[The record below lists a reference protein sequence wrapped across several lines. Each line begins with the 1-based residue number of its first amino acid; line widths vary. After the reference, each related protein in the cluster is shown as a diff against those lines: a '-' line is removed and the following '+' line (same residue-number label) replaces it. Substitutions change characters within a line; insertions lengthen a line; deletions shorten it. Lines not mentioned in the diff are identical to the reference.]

1 MGFKKA
7 KKQKFSLKQL
17 AELRRPQVGVLDL
30 LPFKRFEGDDNLLV
44 LAGENKQDVG
54 YMDMLTIYGKDL
66 DFVYGVGSEGAS
78 NIIRDYHLLLN
89 TFTSDFDIII
99 TRMAAETTIQ
109 QRAWLANRQAIDQE
123 MAQTTDQRRYRQLQ
137 LRYQLVT
144 RQIESLRHV
153 AENVKHQSY
162 TTFIYGESAAETRTA
177 REIFMN
183 SGGRAI
189 TAQPMS
195 LDKKKDDVANLTRS
209 NTTTKSIAKK
219 EAPYETQCCG

>member
-17 AELRRPQVGVLDL
+17 AELRRPKVGVLDL

-44 LAGENKQDVG
+44 LAGENKQDAG

-162 TTFIYGESAAETRTA
+162 TAFIYGESAAETRTA
-177 REIFMN
+177 REIFMS

-195 LDKKKDDVANLTRS
+195 LDKKKTMLQILQD
-209 NTTTKSIAKK
+209 
-219 EAPYETQCCG
+219 PTQQLNQ

>member
-1 MGFKKA
+1 MGFKQQ
-7 KKQKFSLKQL
+7 KKHQLSLKQV
-17 AELRRPQVGVLDL
+17 AELRRPKVDLLDL
-30 LPFKRFEGDDNLLV
+30 LPFKRFEGEDNLLV
-44 LAGENKQDVG
+44 LAGNDKQDAG

-109 QRAWLANRQAIDQE
+109 QRAWLANRQAIDAE
-123 MAQTTDQRRYRQLQ
+123 MAQTTDARRYRQLQ
-137 LRYQLVT
+137 LRHQLVT
-144 RQIESLRHV
+144 DQIASLRHV

-162 TTFIYGESAAETRTA
+162 TAFIYGESAAEARTA
-177 REIFMN
+177 REIFIS

-195 LDKKKDDVANLTRS
+195 LKQKQTMLQILQD
-209 NTTTKSIAKK
+209 
-219 EAPYETQCCG
+219 PTQQLNQ

>member
-44 LAGENKQDVG
+44 LAGENKQDAG

-89 TFTSDFDIII
+89 TFTSDSDIII

-162 TTFIYGESAAETRTA
+162 TAFIYGESAAETRTA
-177 REIFMN
+177 REIFMS

-195 LDKKKDDVANLTRS
+195 LDKKKTMLQILQD
-209 NTTTKSIAKK
+209 
-219 EAPYETQCCG
+219 PTQQLNQ

>member
-30 LPFKRFEGDDNLLV
+30 LSFKRFEGDDNLLV
-44 LAGENKQDVG
+44 LAGENKQDAG

-162 TTFIYGESAAETRTA
+162 TAFIYGESAAETRTA

-195 LDKKKDDVANLTRS
+195 LDKKKTMLQILQD
-209 NTTTKSIAKK
+209 
-219 EAPYETQCCG
+219 PTQQLNQ

>member
-30 LPFKRFEGDDNLLV
+30 LPFKRFEGDDHLLV
-44 LAGENKQDVG
+44 LAGENKQDAG

-109 QRAWLANRQAIDQE
+109 QRAWLANRQAIDLE
-123 MAQTTDQRRYRQLQ
+123 MAQTTDKRRYRQLQ

-162 TTFIYGESAAETRTA
+162 TAFIYGESAAETRTA
-177 REIFMN
+177 REIFMS

-195 LDKKKDDVANLTRS
+195 LDKKKTMLQILQD
-209 NTTTKSIAKK
+209 
-219 EAPYETQCCG
+219 PTQQLNQ

>member
-44 LAGENKQDVG
+44 LAGENKQDAG

-123 MAQTTDQRRYRQLQ
+123 MARTTDQRRYRQLQ

-162 TTFIYGESAAETRTA
+162 TAFIYGESAAETRTA
-177 REIFMN
+177 REIFMS

-195 LDKKKDDVANLTRS
+195 LDKKKTMLQILQD
-209 NTTTKSIAKK
+209 
-219 EAPYETQCCG
+219 PTQQLNQ

>member
-44 LAGENKQDVG
+44 LAGENKQDAG

-109 QRAWLANRQAIDQE
+109 QRA
-123 MAQTTDQRRYRQLQ
+123 
-137 LRYQLVT
+137 
-144 RQIESLRHV
+144 
-153 AENVKHQSY
+153 
-162 TTFIYGESAAETRTA
+162 
-177 REIFMN
+177 
-183 SGGRAI
+183 
-189 TAQPMS
+189 
-195 LDKKKDDVANLTRS
+195 
-209 NTTTKSIAKK
+209 
-219 EAPYETQCCG
+219 

>member
-44 LAGENKQDVG
+44 LAGENKQDAG

-123 MAQTTDQRRYRQLQ
+123 MAETTDQRRYRQLQ

-162 TTFIYGESAAETRTA
+162 TAFIYGESAAETRTA
-177 REIFMN
+177 REIFMS

-195 LDKKKDDVANLTRS
+195 LDKKKTMLQILQD
-209 NTTTKSIAKK
+209 
-219 EAPYETQCCG
+219 PTQQLNQ

>member
-44 LAGENKQDVG
+44 LAGENKQDAG

-137 LRYQLVT
+137 LRYQLVNC
-144 RQIESLRHV
+144 QIESLRHV

-162 TTFIYGESAAETRTA
+162 TAFIYGESAAETRTA
-177 REIFMN
+177 REIFMS

-195 LDKKKDDVANLTRS
+195 LDKKKTMLQILQD
-209 NTTTKSIAKK
+209 
-219 EAPYETQCCG
+219 PTQQLNQ

>member
-44 LAGENKQDVG
+44 LAGENKQDAG

-137 LRYQLVT
+137 LRYRLVT

-162 TTFIYGESAAETRTA
+162 TAFIYGESAAETRTA
-177 REIFMN
+177 REIFMS

-195 LDKKKDDVANLTRS
+195 LDKKKTMLQILQD
-209 NTTTKSIAKK
+209 
-219 EAPYETQCCG
+219 PTQQLNQ

>member
-44 LAGENKQDVG
+44 LAGENKQDAG

-162 TTFIYGESAAETRTA
+162 TAFIYGESSAETRTA
-177 REIFMN
+177 REIFMS

-195 LDKKKDDVANLTRS
+195 LDKKKTMLQILQD
-209 NTTTKSIAKK
+209 
-219 EAPYETQCCG
+219 PTQQLNQ

>member
-17 AELRRPQVGVLDL
+17 AELRRPQVGVLDI

-44 LAGENKQDVG
+44 LAGENKQDAG

-162 TTFIYGESAAETRTA
+162 TAFIYGESAAETRTA
-177 REIFMN
+177 REIFMS

-189 TAQPMS
+189 TAQPML
-195 LDKKKDDVANLTRS
+195 LDKKKTMLQILQD
-209 NTTTKSIAKK
+209 
-219 EAPYETQCCG
+219 PTQQLNQ

>member
-1 MGFKKA
+1 MGFKQ
-7 KKQKFSLKQL
+7 KKKTKFSLKQV
-17 AELRRPQVGVLDL
+17 AELRRPQVSLLDL
-30 LPFKRFEGDDNLLV
+30 LPFKRFEGQDNLLV
-44 LAGENKQDVG
+44 LAGEDKKDAG

-99 TRMAAETTIQ
+99 TRMAAETTTQ
-109 QRAWLANRQAIDQE
+109 QRAWLANRAAIDQE
-123 MAQTTDQRRYRQLQ
+123 MATTTDKHRYRQLQ
-137 LRYQLVT
+137 IRYQLVN
-144 RQIESLRHV
+144 RQLESLRNV

-162 TTFIYGESAAETRTA
+162 TAFIYGDSAAEARTA
-177 REIFMN
+177 REIFIS

-195 LDKKKDDVANLTRS
+195 LDQKKTMLHILQD
-209 NTTTKSIAKK
+209 
-219 EAPYETQCCG
+219 PTQQLNQ

>member
-1 MGFKKA
+1 MGFKQ
-7 KKQKFSLKQL
+7 KKKNKLSIKQL
-17 AELRRPQVGVLDL
+17 AELNRPQVSLLDL
-30 LPFKRFEGDDNLLV
+30 LPFKRFEGKDNLLV
-44 LAGENKQDVG
+44 LAGEDKKDAG

-99 TRMAAETTIQ
+99 TRMSAETTIQ
-109 QRAWLANRQAIDQE
+109 QRAWLATRKAIDQE
-123 MAQTTDQRRYRQLQ
+123 MAVTTDNHRYRQLQ
-137 LRYQLVT
+137 IRYQLVN
-144 RQIESLRHV
+144 RQLESLRNV

-162 TTFIYGESAAETRTA
+162 TAFIYGDSVAETRTA
-177 REIFMN
+177 REIFIS

-195 LDKKKDDVANLTRS
+195 LNQKKTMLKILQD
-209 NTTTKSIAKK
+209 
-219 EAPYETQCCG
+219 PTQQLNQ

>member
-44 LAGENKQDVG
+44 LAGENKQDAG

-99 TRMAAETTIQ
+99 TRMAAETKIQ

-123 MAQTTDQRRYRQLQ
+123 MAETTDQRRYRQLQ

-162 TTFIYGESAAETRTA
+162 TAFIYGESAAETRTA
-177 REIFMN
+177 REIFMS

-195 LDKKKDDVANLTRS
+195 LDKKKTMLQILQD
-209 NTTTKSIAKK
+209 
-219 EAPYETQCCG
+219 PTQQLNQ